1 MQEPFKILIDIFG
14 QENTD
19 MMLGKMMQYCSLYTI
34 EEKGK
39 FVDDILVNWDEQ
51 SELHQT
57 FVKFG
62 LLLEDGRFIPGDGFA
77 KE

>member
-39 FVDDILVNWDEQ
+39 FVDDILVNWDEW

-57 FVKFG
+57 FTKFDYI
-62 LLLEDGRFIPGDGFA
+62 LNN
-77 KE
+77 